1 MYGKKY
7 QWIFNGWYSL
17 NWVEI
22 ATTDCAVE
30 QIATAAEYALTADSL
45 TYDMSNIVG
54 VSGQVFGIK
63 VLILGSENFKEGCK
77 GCEGCEGYDGGQNY
91 VFWSTPPLSARQV

>member
-17 NWVEI
+17 NWVNI
-22 ATTDCAVE
+22 ASTDCTEE

-45 TYDMSNIVG
+45 TYDMSNEVG
-54 VSGQVFGIK
+54 VSGQVNVDRNK
-63 VLILGSENFKEGCK
+63 
-77 GCEGCEGYDGGQNY
+77 
-91 VFWSTPPLSARQV
+91 